1 MTVTVLRAKDVMEN
15 GTWILPAKG
24 FLYMG
29 KTYTEPKILCM
40 SYRMDN

>member
-29 KTYTEPKILCM
+29 KTGLGTKNIVYEL
-40 SYRMDN
+40 